1 MNTFKSLLT
10 MLLFAAAFAVPAFAQ
25 QSGSLS
31 GQVADAFGSIIQGA
45 TVTVTAADGT
55 AKTATTDEQGQYTI
69 TGLAPGKYTVTVAA
83 ETFAVYEHPDM
94 EIKAGRRETLNVPM
108 SIEDV
113 AAEVEVS
120 DDQIS
125 TDPNSNLS
133 ATVLSEKEL
142 DALPDDPDQLE
153 QALQALA
160 GPSAGPNGGQIYIDG
175 FSGGELPPKESI
187 REVRI
192 NNNPFSAEFDRLGF
206 GRIEILTRPGTDRW
220 RGSAMARFND
230 ESLNSRNPF
239 AANRAASQM
248 RAFGGNISGPIQ
260 KGKSSFFLSV
270 NQSTEDAN
278 SVLNAVVLDSALNP
292 VNIQQEFQNPS
303 TRLSI
308 SPRFDYAINENN
320 TLVFRYNFSNRKR
333 ENQGIGGTSLAE
345 RAYDSTGT
353 NHDFRITETMII
365 NPTTVNETR
374 FEFEWNKSEQNGDN
388 TIPTINVSDAFTSGG
403 ASIGNSF
410 DDEKEWELQNYT
422 TTSLGSALEHTI
434 KFGVKAQGVYLT
446 DHTENNLAGTFTFS
460 GAPAVTSPEG
470 CSPVEPGCT
479 IISEAVSPLEQYRQ
493 RLLGNP
499 GARFFPTQFTLATG
513 DPEAKVSRIDYGI
526 FALDDWRINPG
537 LTLSFGLR
545 YENQTN
551 ISDNTN
557 FAPRFSFAW
566 SPGAGSGNPKTVIRG
581 GFGVFYDRFSESLT
595 LNSLR
600 TLEGGRINLI
610 LNGNDPAAVAL
621 LQQAVFTPTGVTN
634 VPTAEQILAAFPQS
648 NTLQY
653 VSPDMKS
660 PTTYQGMIGVERS
673 LPGNSSASL
682 FFVTAQ
688 TNNVLRSLNINA
700 PVCADVFDC
709 SDGVRPDPTS
719 GDIYQYEST
728 GTSRTNQLI
737 ANFRTSIIPRIS
749 IFGNYRFGLSKSDA
763 DGAGSFPAYTY
774 DLSGEYGRA
783 SGDVRHYL
791 TLVGNIQLPWDISL
805 NPFVIARSGSA
816 FNITRG
822 LDLNNDG
829 RYTERPTFAE
839 LGARCTELN
848 LNNSW
853 CDVSGFDPDAVI
865 PRNYGTSPGYFSVN
879 MRVSKNFGFGSSESA
894 GGGAAAGGGRGGRG
908 GRMGRFGG
916 FGGGRERKPYNLNIG
931 LNINNLLNTVN
942 YGAPVSSLNSG
953 RFGEFTSTGG
963 GWGRG
968 GGSGTANRRIELSAR
983 FSW

>member
-10 MLLFAAAFAVPAFAQ
+10 MLLFAAAFAIPAFAQ
-25 QSGSLS
+25 QNGTLS
-31 GQVADAFGSIIQGA
+31 GQVADSFGSVIQGA
-45 TVTVTAADGT
+45 TVTATSADGLE
-55 AKTATTDEQGQYTI
+55 KTATTDEQGQFTI
-69 TGLAPGKYTVTVAA
+69 TGLAPGKYTITAAA
-83 ETFAVYEHPDM
+83 ETFAVYEHPDI
-94 EIKAGRRETLNVPM
+94 EIKAGRRETLNIPM
-108 SIEDV
+108 SIEEV
-113 AAEVEVS
+113 AAEVQVG

-142 DALPDDPDQLE
+142 EALPDDPDELE

-160 GPSAGPNGGQIYIDG
+160 GPAAGPNGGQIYIDG

-239 AANRAASQM
+239 SANRAASQM

-260 KGKSSFFLSV
+260 KGKSSFFLSI

-292 VNIQQEFQNPS
+292 VQLQQEFTRPS
-303 TRLSI
+303 TRLNI

-345 RAYDSTGT
+345 RAYDSTGV

-374 FEFEWNKSEQNGDN
+374 FEFEWNKSEQVGDN
-388 TIPTINVSDAFTSGG
+388 LIPTINVSDAFTSGG

-410 DDEKEWELQNYT
+410 DKEKEWELQNYT
-422 TTSLGSALEHTI
+422 TTSFGKSMQHSV
-434 KFGVKAQGVYLT
+434 KFGVRARGVYLT

-460 GAPAVTSPEG
+460 GSPAVTSPEG
-470 CSPVEPGCT
+470 CSPIETGCT
-479 IISEAVSPLEQYRQ
+479 IVSPAVSPLDQYRE

-499 GARFFPTQFTLATG
+499 DGRYFPTQFTLATG
-513 DPEAKVSRIDYGI
+513 DPESSVSRVDYGI
-526 FALDDWRINPG
+526 FALDDWRVNPG

-566 SPGAGSGNPKTVIRG
+566 SPGVGSGNPKTVIRG

-610 LNGNDPAAVAL
+610 VNANDPDPIRRAAAIAL
-621 LQQAVFTPTGVTN
+621 LQQAVFTSNGVTN
-634 VPTAEQILAAFPQS
+634 VPTADDILAVLPQS

-653 VSPDMKS
+653 VSPDLKS

-673 LPGNSSASL
+673 LPGNSSASV

-688 TNNVLRSLNINA
+688 TNNVLRTMNINA
-700 PVCADVFDC
+700 PICASIDNCVDA
-709 SDGVRPDPTS
+709 VRPDPAS

-728 GTSRTNQLI
+728 GTSRQNQII
-737 ANFRTSIIPRIS
+737 ANFRTSIIPRVS
-749 IFGNYRFGLSKSDA
+749 IFGNYRYGFSKSDT
-763 DGAGSFPAYTY
+763 DGSGSFPAYAY
-774 DLSGEYGRA
+774 DLSGEYGRS
-783 SGDVRHYL
+783 SGDIRHYL
-791 TLVGNIQLPWDISL
+791 TLVGSIQLPWEISM
-805 NPFVIARSGSA
+805 NPFIIARSGGA

-822 LDLNNDG
+822 IDLNGDG

-839 LGARCTELN
+839 LGARCSELN
-848 LNNSW
+848 LSASW
-853 CDVSGFDPDAVI
+853 CDVSGFDPNAVI
-865 PRNYGTSPGYFSVN
+865 PRNFGTSPSYFSVN
-879 MRVSKNFGFGSSESA
+879 MRLSKNFGFGSSESA
-894 GGGAAAGGGRGGRG
+894 GGGGGAAAGGGRGRG
-908 GRMGRFGG
+908 GRFGGGGFGG
-916 FGGGRERKPYNLNIG
+916 FGGRER
-931 LNINNLLNTVN
+931 
-942 YGAPVSSLNSG
+942 
-953 RFGEFTSTGG
+953 
-963 GWGRG
+963 
-968 GGSGTANRRIELSAR
+968 
-983 FSW
+983 